1 MFNNLYSLAY
11 TVKTREREGVGKK
24 ENEGSNADE
33 ITVGNQE
40 VQWKGEL
47 KSQAWIDKSEQGKGT
62 SGVNETGGDD
72 EKLRTKT
79 DMQLSNREEKTEN
92 ADGRSEG
99 RNYLTQIM
107 NECRRE
113 DSIMDDGQPKWTITQ
128 L

>member
-1 MFNNLYSLAY
+1 MFNNLFSLAY

>member
-47 KSQAWIDKSEQGKGT
+47 KSQAWIEKSEQGKGT

-79 DMQLSNREEKTEN
+79 DMQLSSREEKTEN

-107 NECRRE
+107 NECQRE
-113 DSIMDDGQPKWTITQ
+113 DSIMDAGQPKWTITQ